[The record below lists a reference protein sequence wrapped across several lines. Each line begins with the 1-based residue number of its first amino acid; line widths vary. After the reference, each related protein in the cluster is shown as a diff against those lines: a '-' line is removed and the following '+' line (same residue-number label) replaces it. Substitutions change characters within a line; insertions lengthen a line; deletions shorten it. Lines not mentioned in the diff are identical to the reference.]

1 MKKIIFF
8 TGMVLNLFYATAQN
22 VGIGT
27 STPIAR
33 LHVADSNVLFTG
45 PVSIPGTTTYHPP
58 ASGAGSRMMW
68 YPQKAAFRVGAV
80 DGTEWDK
87 DNIGRYSF
95 SSGFNTNASG
105 NVSTSMG
112 VSTIA
117 SGSYSTSMGNN
128 TNASGNVSTS
138 MGASTIASGLVS
150 TSMGS
155 VTTASGV
162 ASTSMGNITIA
173 NGYTST
179 SMGYF
184 TTANGDYS
192 TSMGFYTNAKS
203 NNSLVI
209 GKYNDTTATN
219 SLFEIGNGTGV
230 SSRSNALTVLTNG
243 NVGIGTTVPN
253 AILQLSNT
261 IANRKIVLYDDNNND
276 NQYYGFGINGGTLR
290 YQVDAV
296 AAGHTF
302 YAGTGAGT
310 SQYVFAIHGNG
321 NIFAPG
327 IFTSTSDARLK
338 KNITPLSSTLTK
350 LTQLNGYTYNWLSP
364 TRDQRQQIGL
374 LAQEVQKVY
383 PQLVTELKG
392 DNNKTTLGIN
402 YLGLIPVLLEGMK
415 EQQKQIEQQQKQID
429 EQRKMIEQLLKK

>member
-253 AILQLSNT
+253 VLLQLSNT

-302 YAGTGAGT
+302 YAGTSAGT

-338 KNITPLSSTLTK
+338 KNITPLSSTLAK
-350 LTQLNGYTYNWLSP
+350 LSQLNGYTYNWLSP

-392 DNNKTTLGIN
+392 DNNETTLGIN

-429 EQRKMIEQLLKK
+429 EQRKMIGELLKK